1 MLIPDFIAAVILT
14 IIGVIIAEYFLH
26 HLREKTERE
35 KIITSLQIEASDNLD
50 TLKANIERKELGER
64 GDYIPFKVNAY
75 HRYNL
80 SLTPKLIK
88 AIGVNAE
95 KSLSAA
101 YNFIEDFNRL
111 HDLNSARLRR
121 FEERY
126 FHKIEENLRKFLS
139 D

>member
-64 GDYIPFKVNAY
+64 EDYIPFKVFAY
-75 HRYNL
+75 HRYNMSL
-80 SLTPKLIK
+80 SPSLIK
-88 AIGVNAE
+88 TIGVEAE
-95 KSLSAA
+95 KSLSVA

-111 HDLNSARLRR
+111 HDLDSARLRKS
-121 FEERY
+121 EERY

-139 D
+139 G